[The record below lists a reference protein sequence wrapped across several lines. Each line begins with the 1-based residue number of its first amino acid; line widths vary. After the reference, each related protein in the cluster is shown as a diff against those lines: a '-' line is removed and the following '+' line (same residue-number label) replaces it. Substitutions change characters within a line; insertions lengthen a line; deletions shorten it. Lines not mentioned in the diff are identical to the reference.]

1 MNFILKL
8 IKGFTISVTNNQHF
22 FQFTPSHDNV
32 LYNKRYSWKFLFCM
46 LLTHFTSFCFT
57 RWFLI
62 SKQKVI
68 LYWTELILESP
79 YEIRLSL
86 VYKHPYPHTCWNG
99 EQNARKLPWQEQCFK
114 IFNHSPLE
122 QAVQFVLFSPKDK
135 VNFILSDANG
145 NTAQKLSMNSQFHRN
160 LKVTKAI
167 FPFRIIK
174 TTDLSF
180 FSLSI

>member
-1 MNFILKL
+1 MKSDLVLFINFHTHTHAEMESKMQENYL
-8 IKGFTISVTNNQHF
+8 GSNNA
-22 FQFTPSHDNV
+22 S
-32 LYNKRYSWKFLFCM
+32 R
-46 LLTHFTSFCFT
+46 
-57 RWFLI
+57 FLI
-62 SKQKVI
+62 TALLNKQ
-68 LYWTELILESP
+68 Y
-79 YEIRLSL
+79 SL
-86 VYKHPYPHTCWNG
+86 FYFLQKT
-99 EQNARKLPWQEQCFK
+99 
-114 IFNHSPLE
+114 
-122 QAVQFVLFSPKDK
+122 K